1 MMRRK
6 AMTLAEVL
14 TGLMILAV
22 LAGVMT
28 LNSNTIGQQTARR
41 EADRVAAFFRAHL
54 QRANMTHDV
63 LWFTVSIAGTPNT
76 IEARTGTDFDAP
88 MKKDTLEAREKCLF
102 TGSSLYLV
110 YNTEKQQVVHMN
122 TYKLIPANASVDIG
136 SETIGLY
143 CITVTGADGKSCFV
157 RISK

>member
-54 QRANMTHDV
+54 QRANMTREI
-63 LWFTVSIAGTPNT
+63 LWFTVSTTKTPNT
-76 IEARTGTDFDAP
+76 IEASTD
-88 MKKDTLEAREKCLF
+88 KHKDTLKAMEKCSF
-102 TGSSLYLV
+102 STSTNKLV
-110 YNTEKQQVVHMN
+110 YNKSDEY
-122 TYKLIPANASVDIG
+122 TYKTISDDALVDVVEQKQGNAYYV
-136 SETIGLY
+136 E
-143 CITVTGADGKSCFV
+143 VKGADGQSCFV